1 MIYDRIAGLIAD
13 RDTGISGRS
22 QQGAL
27 ARQLTFPE
35 MNASIYDA
43 DLTLHTV
50 ARKGTVTFKPHPEL
64 NSYQWPSSKRTEHT
78 ILKHFIMC
86 ANGKSK

>member
-22 QQGAL
+22 QQGTL

-43 DLTLHTV
+43 DFDF
-50 ARKGTVTFKPHPEL
+50 A
-64 NSYQWPSSKRTEHT
+64 YSSTQGDSD
-78 ILKHFIMC
+78 I
-86 ANGKSK
+86 